1 MLVLLLGFTVARAV
15 LLTSVPA
22 ALVPGDVTTL
32 LYETAIAA
40 MKDTAIAGLVLALAI
55 AAVGWLAGPF
65 RTPRTMRGFYAD
77 GVGSLRTK
85 AEERGL
91 TTGRVGERIYTQRRL
106 LHVLIALAAAA
117 AIVLLRPLSVA
128 DILWTVLIAILA
140 VIIVSLVERP
150 QRAEPPSVA
159 VPVSAA

>member
-1 MLVLLLGFTVARAV
+1 
-15 LLTSVPA
+15 
-22 ALVPGDVTTL
+22 
-32 LYETAIAA
+32 

-77 GVGSLRTK
+77 GVGSLRTN

-91 TTGRVGERIYTQRRL
+91 TTGRVGERIYAQRRL
-106 LHVLIALAAAA
+106 LHVLIALTAAA
-117 AIVLLRPLSVA
+117 AIILLRPLSVT
-128 DILWTVLIAILA
+128 DIVWTVVIAVLA

-150 QRAEPPSVA
+150 QRADPPPVA
-159 VPVSAA
+159 APVPAA